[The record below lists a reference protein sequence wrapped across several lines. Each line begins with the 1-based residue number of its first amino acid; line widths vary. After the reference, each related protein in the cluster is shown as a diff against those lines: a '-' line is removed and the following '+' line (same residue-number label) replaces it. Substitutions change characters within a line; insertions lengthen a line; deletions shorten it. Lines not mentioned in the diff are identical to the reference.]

1 MPAESFWSADEKI
14 PISQTKIAIP
24 STNGLNYQAGQKIQI
39 DIPATA
45 GLDYF
50 QPKESYLKFDVEV
63 SLPAAWVLADG
74 TGGQT
79 RLQLDAETGGQVL
92 IRDIFIHSGGAGNVL
107 LEEIQNY
114 NVLTSLKYDYETNEN
129 IIKKRALTEGVT
141 SYDPRC
147 RSTHGGLQGQG
158 NNLNTNPYWK
168 KPTDQHPISASY
180 TNDDQQKVKC
190 LLPLNTGIFANDRVF
205 PIMLTEGLRIEIVL
219 EDANMVFRQLSQA
232 NLGHESFTNPVF
244 HSTNGCDTTPDNPAA
259 GLNEFFIAKNQNIG
273 ADQNLTN
280 FPFVVGEVLGFWDMN
295 ENREIFN
302 GNAERPHITS
312 ITWIGVGEAGG
323 GGSDS
328 AYGYV
333 KVALGGGSSGYF
345 VPTDA
350 EGGGSARAITAGK
363 TIVYS
368 YSPKFSGSTG
378 YNPTYEVSNVEM
390 ILQKVEMPDGYTRKL
405 MSNMKEGGVL
415 NYDFLS
421 YTNYK
426 YSQPATE
433 YVANIRLPLNNSR
446 AKSLLMIP
454 IDATIRSASNVIGA
468 TDTAVTHFQENVV
481 STLGASRSQRPG
493 LTGVIDSLQNYQMFY
508 DGRLN
513 PSRRVDVSKS
523 SALTGISQQ
532 HLIEL
537 EKALVMGGITPF
549 SFKKHTSN
557 FCLGRAL
564 SLQSGVYDTR
574 GKDFSLQLEYTA
586 SVSPNNSASLPKLW
600 NCFCAHIRRIVI
612 SGDAIALEV

>member
-1 MPAESFWSADEKI
+1 MPAESFWSADDKI
-14 PISQTKIAIP
+14 PISQTKIAVP
-24 STNGLNYQAGQKIQI
+24 STNGLNYGAGQKIQI

-63 SLPAAWVLADG
+63 SLPAIWSGL
-74 TGGQT
+74 TNGGQT

-114 NVLTSLKYDYETNEN
+114 NVLTALKYDYESNDS

-147 RSTHGGLQGQG
+147 RSTHGGLKGQT
-158 NNLNTNPYWK
+158 NNLNTNPYWRR
-168 KPTDQHPISASY
+168 PTDQHPINASY
-180 TNDDQQKVKC
+180 TNTDQHKVKC
-190 LLPLNTGIFANDRVF
+190 LLPLNTGIFSNDRVF
-205 PIMLTEGLRIEIVL
+205 PIMMTEGLRIEIVL
-219 EDANMVFRQLSQA
+219 EDANMVFRQLSQVS
-232 NLGHESFTNPVF
+232 LGCESFTNPVF
-244 HSTNGCDTTPDNPAA
+244 HSTNGCDTAPDSPTGA
-259 GLNEFFIAKNQNIG
+259 LNEFFIAKNQNIG
-273 ADQNLTN
+273 ADQGLNN
-280 FPFVVGEVLGFWDMN
+280 FPLVIGEKIGFYDMA
-295 ENREIFN
+295 EGREVFTST
-302 GNAERPHITS
+302 ARPHITS
-312 ITWIGVGEAGG
+312 LSWIAPGAAGG
-323 GGSDS
+323 GGFNS

-333 KVALGGGSSGYF
+333 KVGLSGYF
-345 VPTDA
+345 TPTDT
-350 EGGGSARAITAGK
+350 EGGGSARKITGGK
-363 TIVYS
+363 SVLYS
-368 YSPKFSGSTG
+368 YSPQFSGSTG
-378 YNPTYEVSNVEM
+378 YNPTYVVSDVEM
-390 ILQKVEMPDGYTRKL
+390 ILQKVEMPAGYTRKL

-433 YVANIRLPLNNSR
+433 LVANIRLPLNNSR

-454 IDATIRSASNVIGA
+454 IDATIRSASNVLA
-468 TDTAVTHFQENVV
+468 CEDTAVTSFQQNVV
-481 STLGASRSQRPG
+481 STTGASRSQRPG
-493 LTGVIDSLQNYQMFY
+493 LVGVVDSLQNYQMFY

-549 SFKKHTSN
+549 SFKKHNSN

-574 GKDFSLQLEYTA
+574 GKDFSLQLEYSA
-586 SVSPNNSASLPKLW
+586 SVSPNTSASLPKLW
-600 NCFCAHIRRIVI
+600 NCFCSHIRRIVI
-612 SGDAIALEV
+612 SGDSIALEV